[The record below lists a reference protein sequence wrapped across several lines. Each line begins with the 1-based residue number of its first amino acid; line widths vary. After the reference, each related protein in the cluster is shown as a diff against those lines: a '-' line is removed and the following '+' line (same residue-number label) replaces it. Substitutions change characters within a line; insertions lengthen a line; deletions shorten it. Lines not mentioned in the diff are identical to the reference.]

1 MNKKLFIFLSVIAL
15 LSLVSCTAGPNNSIN
30 LLDIGTEPA
39 GFWYG
44 LWHGCISP
52 ITFVISLFNDNVGI
66 YEVHN
71 NGTWYNLGF
80 LLGVTA
86 TFGGGGGSTGCRI
99 RK

>member
-1 MNKKLFIFLSVIAL
+1 MKKKVLIAL
-15 LSLVSCTAGPNNSIN
+15 SLIAGLMIVSCTAGPNNTIS
-30 LLDIGTEPA
+30 LSDIGTEPA

-52 ITFVISLFNDNVGI
+52 FTFVISLFNDNVGI

-71 NGTWYNLGF
+71 NGTWYNFGF
-80 LLGVTA
+80 LLGVAA
-86 TFGGGGGSTGCRI
+86 TFGGGGGSTGCRM